1 MQWSKGYEGWDDRRL
16 PVKLEPTWWASWGRR
31 GILVL
36 SLLVLGTVF
45 VAVWADVAIR
55 SVWIMPIFLLV
66 LIAAGQIG
74 QRERF
79 DRLVPTRLTLGLC
92 PQCFYRLDNL
102 DREEDNAT
110 VCPECGAAWVLPG
123 KAKKG

>member
-1 MQWSKGYEGWDDRRL
+1 MKWPSPYRGWDDRRL
-16 PVKLEPTWWASWGRR
+16 PVGLAPTWWAPWLYR
-31 GILVL
+31 GSMAVMLALLALSVIAMYTGYWITPKVTTPMFLV
-36 SLLVLGTVF
+36 VM
-45 VAVWADVAIR
+45 AV
-55 SVWIMPIFLLV
+55 S
-66 LIAAGQIG
+66 IG
-74 QRERF
+74 VGLHERF

>member
-1 MQWSKGYEGWDDRRL
+1 MKWPSAYRGWDDRRL
-16 PVKLEPTWWASWGRR
+16 PVKLAPTWWAPWAFRLGLLLLAAFIGLNVIMLARDASVTPGWTLP
-31 GILVL
+31 IMFVL
-36 SLLVLGTVF
+36 MVIFITV
-45 VAVWADVAIR
+45 
-55 SVWIMPIFLLV
+55 
-66 LIAAGQIG
+66 G

-92 PQCFYRLDNL
+92 PQCLYRLDNVP
-102 DREEDNAT
+102 REEDNAT